1 MYLTVAWAALV
12 ASGKVWLGAPPCML
26 TQPMVTGVPLA
37 VPAVP
42 PTYCWK
48 SVTLPVAP
56 LPEEAGAE
64 EAAAGAELAGA
75 ELAGAELAAAEL
87 ELELPLELQAAA
99 PTTRQAPTAATCHLE
114 PALTRRDIPAK
125 RTIAPCRLSA
135 VTSEP
140 ASGCPPGEYRGGR
153 ANGRTDGFLP
163 F

>member
-1 MYLTVAWAALV
+1 
-12 ASGKVWLGAPPCML
+12 
-26 TQPMVTGVPLA
+26 MVTGVPLA
-37 VPAVP
+37 APAVP

-56 LPEEAGAE
+56 LPEDAGAD

-75 ELAGAELAAAEL
+75 ELAGAEAAAEL

-125 RTIAPCRLSA
+125 RAIAPA
-135 VTSEP
+135 
-140 ASGCPPGEYRGGR
+140 ASLR
-153 ANGRTDGFLP
+153 
-163 F
+163 